1 MTRTEHMNWA
11 KARAI
16 EAVNNGDILWAFSS
30 IASDLQKHPETQNH
44 SGVQMGIMQMMS
56 GGLSTPESMRHFI
69 DGFN

>member
-1 MTRTEHMNWA
+1 MNWA

-16 EAVNNGDILWAFSS
+16 EYVNNGDISAAFSS

-44 SGVQMGIMQMMS
+44 IGVQLGIMQMMS